1 MQYIQ
6 GMAHSHL
13 EIEETAARSVL
24 MPQDGPPVT
33 RYTLNPYI
41 GCGMGCA
48 YCYVMKYPYAE
59 EHPLPWGAWVQ
70 PKTNAPFLLGRA
82 RDKIWGRRIFVG
94 SATDP
99 YQYVERRYRLTRRC
113 LNVLEDSNPKDVVV
127 HTRSHLI
134 LDDVE
139 LLRAFKSPLRVCF
152 SIPTDDDRV
161 RKKLEPHAPRIDV
174 RLKTM
179 RRLRAEGIHV
189 TAAVAP
195 LLHCDPARF
204 ARLLHDAADDV
215 YTTSMRYTDKT
226 GLQSTDGARA
236 YFESARYRDLVAET
250 DRCLDA
256 AGLKTNGDDG
266 RDFASR

>member
-1 MQYIQ
+1 
-6 GMAHSHL
+6 MAHSHL

-99 YQYVERRYRLTRRC
+99 YQYVERQYRLTRRC

-189 TAAVAP
+189 TAAVQRLCSTAIR
-195 LLHCDPARF
+195 PASPGCFTTPR
-204 ARLLHDAADDV
+204 
-215 YTTSMRYTDKT
+215 TTSTPRRCAIPTK
-226 GLQSTDGARA
+226 RA
-236 YFESARYRDLVAET
+236 SNRRTERGRISKAPGTET
-250 DRCLDA
+250 WSPKQTA
-256 AGLKTNGDDG
+256 AWT
-266 RDFASR
+266 RRA